1 MPSKNRTDSLLS
13 TGYFFKIYFYLSPLI
28 AQSLFKM
35 FDKGQSQSI
44 NTQDLARAMV
54 KNAMQNSNLN
64 QPSETLEHGDIVKLL

>member
-1 MPSKNRTDSLLS
+1 
-13 TGYFFKIYFYLSPLI
+13 
-28 AQSLFKM
+28 M